1 MRISR
6 QADYAIRVVLD
17 LSLHPEARIREVAR
31 RQRLSVSYVGRI
43 SQRLAKTGILDN
55 RRGRLGCLRLAS
67 SPSQISILDVIEAID
82 GPARVDRCLLA
93 PIECGREKFCPV
105 NPVGQEILLTTVAK
119 LSSTNFASLTNG
131 GSST

>member
-17 LSLHPEARIREVAR
+17 LSLHPEARIKEIAH

-43 SQRLAKTGILDN
+43 SQRLARTGILDN
-55 RRGRLGCLRLAS
+55 KRGRLGCLSLAS
-67 SPSQISILDVIEAID
+67 TPDQITILDVVEAID

-93 PIECGREKFCPV
+93 PAECGREASCLV
-105 NPVGQEILLTTVAK
+105 YRVGQEVLLADVAK
-119 LSSTNFASLTNG
+119 LGSVTFASLISG
-131 GSST
+131 DSAK